1 MRYIHVVSLFSFV
14 GLFVDARF
22 DQSVFF
28 CWSFDDAAE
37 LFEVLSPLGRVD

>member
-1 MRYIHVVSLFSFV
+1 MAEMHVS
-14 GLFVDARF
+14 